1 MLKPASVPADN
12 RHGFTVWDLVQPSGK
27 ITMEEK
33 SVPTNESPDF
43 LCPSC
48 GSAAFE
54 VVEKQKY
61 LREGDEPEEFLV
73 LRCLACLELF
83 HHQLA
88 LAEPAECLLN
98 P

>member
-1 MLKPASVPADN
+1 MEQIPMPA
-12 RHGFTVWDLVQPSGK
+12 H
-27 ITMEEK
+27 
-33 SVPTNESPDF
+33 ESPDF

-54 VVEKQKY
+54 VVDQQRNPGEEDNAQ
-61 LREGDEPEEFLV
+61 EFLV

-83 HHQLA
+83 SHQLA
-88 LAEPAECLLN
+88 SEEPAECLLN